1 MNKNDMISGEPMNKL
16 ADTMHPITLCLDHS
30 NREAPLEMEQR
41 VIEDIPGFC
50 RVVECT
56 VRNSQPQTFQGVM
69 RLRLA
74 LPEEFTS
81 PWIMVPGFL
90 YGENRPAGMT
100 NYVGKYPR
108 YDAAQVTP
116 SDMTSSWWDFA
127 ADRSSSP
134 MVFCQQGENCF
145 TLAGFPHY
153 EILEGEVRAEDPE
166 PQIGIGF
173 AVGTSPE
180 RYLQVSIPACE
191 EPFTYSNTIGQEG
204 PTIRRLTLP
213 PGAVIRCT
221 LCLYRFAGDRHGYQ
235 RVLAD
240 YNARMAPHHPPAEPP
255 ELTALVA
262 DAFHGIVEAHYCPRG
277 KYFAYTRA
285 YDAVAQQIAVCNGQ
299 SLEWHQDMVGFVGGL
314 LVCHA
319 LIQGTRV
326 FPEEKARQ
334 TAIDAAEKFCR
345 EGISPSGLFWAD
357 YMPPEIETTT
367 GMTPN
372 PRAAT
377 RPTWGSG
384 WLPHEN
390 CVHSRTIADAC
401 DHLAAMILRESET
414 HPEADH
420 LKLWKAALL
429 GNVNAILDMQQAGGS
444 YGQYYNAL
452 DGTIER
458 LEGCG
463 GLLWIP
469 ALLKTCRIAG
479 IEPQLINRIHQS
491 VQRAAAAYAP
501 YIEAENIWG
510 APEDNDSPTSEDGMN
525 AVMAYTDLYA
535 TFGDP
540 EYLRLAT
547 IAADWM
553 LTFRK
558 TYNQKLPSDCIMGR
572 YGMKSRGGDFAS
584 ASNNHLHVF
593 EVLCSRH
600 LARLTEWTGND
611 YYLSRA
617 RDHWAFACQYL
628 CRGDGMFNGFRGG
641 CSEQFYWTNWGTWGG
656 YTPPAYHVQKGSLAG
671 FSQIWCIAV
680 LALAAADAS
689 ATLYPNPR
697 GITAT

>member
-1 MNKNDMISGEPMNKL
+1 MN
-16 ADTMHPITLCLDHS
+16 PITIHIDHCT
-30 NREAPLEMEQR
+30 RKTPLEVEQTAVDDER
-41 VIEDIPGFC
+41 DFC
-50 RVVECT
+50 RT
-56 VRNSQPQTFQGVM
+56 LGFTIRNTQADEFQGVI

-74 LPEEFTS
+74 LPEEFTA

-134 MVFCQQGENCF
+134 MVFCQQGGHCF
-145 TLAGFPHY
+145 ALAGFPHY
-153 EILEGEVRAEDPE
+153 EILEGEVRSEDPE

-173 AVGTSPE
+173 AFGTSSE

-213 PGAVIRCT
+213 PGAAIRCVV
-221 LCLYRFAGDRHGYQ
+221 YVYSFQADRHGYQ
-235 RVLAD
+235 RVLTD
-240 YNARMAPHHPPAEPP
+240 YDARMRPHFPPAEPP
-255 ELTALVA
+255 ESSSLVA
-262 DAFHGIVEAHYCPRG
+262 DAFHGIVEAHYCPGG

-314 LVCHA
+314 LVCNA
-319 LIQGTRV
+319 LIQGNRV
-326 FPEEKARQ
+326 FPDEKARQ

-345 EGISPSGLFWAD
+345 DGISPSGFFWAD

-414 HPEADH
+414 HPGVDH
-420 LKLWKAALL
+420 LQLWKAALL
-429 GNVNAILDMQQAGGS
+429 SNVNAILNMQQAGGS

-458 LEGCG
+458 IEGCG

-479 IEPQLINRIHQS
+479 IEPQLITRIHQS
-491 VQRAAAAYAP
+491 VKRAAAAYAP

-525 AVMAYTDLYA
+525 AVMAYCDLYE

-540 EYLRLAT
+540 EHLRLAM

-558 TYNQKLPSDCIMGR
+558 TYNQILPANSLMGR
-572 YGMKSRGGDFAS
+572 YQMKSRGGDFAS

-593 EVLCSRH
+593 EVLCTNH
-600 LARLTEWTGND
+600 LFKLSQWTGD
-611 YYLSRA
+611 AYYRRRA
-617 RDHWAFACQYL
+617 QDHWGFACQYL
-628 CRGDGMFNGFRGG
+628 CRCDGMFNGFRGG

-656 YTPPAYHVQKGSLAG
+656 YVPPAYNIQKGSLAG
-671 FSQIWCIAV
+671 FSQVWCIAV
-680 LALAAADAS
+680 LALAAGAAKESDFGNSQTKA
-689 ATLYPNPR
+689 P
-697 GITAT
+697 